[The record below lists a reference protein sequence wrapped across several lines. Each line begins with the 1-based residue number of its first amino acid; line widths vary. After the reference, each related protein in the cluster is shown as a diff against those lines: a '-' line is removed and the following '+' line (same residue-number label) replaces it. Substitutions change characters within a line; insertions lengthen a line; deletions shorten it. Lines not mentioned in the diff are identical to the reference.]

1 MQENISNKIDAKLV
15 DKIICVAYRDGSII
29 DKIIVAW
36 KAAGDDNVKN
46 LLEEYRTTFN
56 KLKKL
61 KQVDLPDY
69 VIEKV
74 EKNITLQKSER
85 GFFGNIMFY
94 FFKIFCGKAVPVAA
108 AGIVILAFISF
119 LIFRQPVPAHT
130 YTKAEIE
137 LAEYQ
142 LKQSLAIVGKV
153 FTKAEKNF
161 SQDILNKQLNKK
173 WRKGYYLVNN
183 ILTGG

>member
-1 MQENISNKIDAKLV
+1 MQENILNKIDPKSI
-15 DKIICVAYRDGSII
+15 DRIICVAYKDGSII
-29 DKIIVAW
+29 DRIIVAW

-46 LLEEYRTTFN
+46 LLEEYRASFN
-56 KLKKL
+56 KVRKL

-69 VIEKV
+69 VIKKV
-74 EKNITLQKSER
+74 EEKMSLQKSA
-85 GFFGNIMFY
+85 GSFFGNLAFS
-94 FFKIFCGKAVPVAA
+94 FFNIFSSKAVAA
-108 AGIVILAFISF
+108 AGIVILALVSF
-119 LIFRQPVPAHT
+119 LIFRQPVSAHK

-153 FTKAEKNF
+153 FTKVEKNF
-161 SQDILNKQLNKK
+161 SQDIINKQLN
-173 WRKGYYLVNN
+173 RTLNKGYYIVNN

>member
-1 MQENISNKIDAKLV
+1 MQENISNKIDAKLI
-15 DKIICVAYRDGSII
+15 DKITSVAYRDGSMT

-36 KAAGDDNVKN
+36 KAASDDNVKN
-46 LLEEYRTTFN
+46 LLEEYRATSN
-56 KLKKL
+56 KLRKL
-61 KQVDLPDY
+61 KQLDLPEY

-74 EKNITLQKSER
+74 EEKIGFQKPEGS
-85 GFFGNIMFY
+85 FSGNISFS
-94 FFKIFCGKAVPVAA
+94 FFNLFSGKAFPVAA
-108 AGIVILAFISF
+108 IGIVILAFVSF
-119 LIFRQPVPAHT
+119 LIFKEPVPAHK

-161 SQDILNKQLNKK
+161 SQDILNKQLN
-173 WRKGYYLVNN
+173 RRLNKGYYLVNN

>member
-1 MQENISNKIDAKLV
+1 MQENISNKIDVKLI
-15 DKIICVAYRDGSII
+15 DKIISVAYRDGSII

-36 KAAGDDNVKN
+36 KAAGDDNVKY
-46 LLEEYRTTFN
+46 LLEEYRATFN
-56 KLKKL
+56 KVHKL
-61 KQVDLPDY
+61 KQVDLSDH

-74 EKNITLQKSER
+74 EEKISLQKSEES
-85 GFFGNIMFY
+85 FFGNTKFFI
-94 FFKIFCGKAVPVAA
+94 FKIFSGKAVPVTAV
-108 AGIVILAFISF
+108 GILILAFVSF
-119 LIFRQPVPAHT
+119 LIFREPVPAHK

-161 SQDILNKQLNKK
+161 SQDILNKQLN
-173 WRKGYYLVNN
+173 RTLNKGYYLVNN

>member
-1 MQENISNKIDAKLV
+1 MQENISNKIDAKLI
-15 DKIICVAYRDGSII
+15 DKIISVAYRDGSMT

-46 LLEEYRTTFN
+46 LLEEYRATFN
-56 KLKKL
+56 KVSKL
-61 KQVDLPDY
+61 KQVDLPEY
-69 VIEKV
+69 VTEKV
-74 EKNITLQKSER
+74 EEKIGFQKSE
-85 GFFGNIMFY
+85 GSFSGNITFS
-94 FFKIFCGKAVPVAA
+94 FFNIFSGKAVPVAA
-108 AGIVILAFISF
+108 AGIVILAFVSF
-119 LIFRQPVPAHT
+119 LIFREPVPAHK

-161 SQDILNKQLNKK
+161 SQDILNKQLN
-173 WRKGYYLVNN
+173 RRLNKGYYLVNN

>member
-1 MQENISNKIDAKLV
+1 MLENISNKIEPKLI
-15 DKIICVAYRDGSII
+15 DKIICVAYKDGSII
-29 DKIIVAW
+29 DKIIVTW

-46 LLEEYRTTFN
+46 LLGEYRATFDEI
-56 KLKKL
+56 KKL

-74 EKNITLQKSER
+74 EKNMSLQKSER
-85 GFFGNIMFY
+85 RFFGNITFY
-94 FFKIFCGKAVPVAA
+94 FFKIFYIKAVPVAA
-108 AGIVILAFISF
+108 AGIVIIAFISF

-161 SQDILNKQLNKK
+161 SQDILNKQLN
-173 WRKGYYLVNN
+173 RTLNKGYYLVNN